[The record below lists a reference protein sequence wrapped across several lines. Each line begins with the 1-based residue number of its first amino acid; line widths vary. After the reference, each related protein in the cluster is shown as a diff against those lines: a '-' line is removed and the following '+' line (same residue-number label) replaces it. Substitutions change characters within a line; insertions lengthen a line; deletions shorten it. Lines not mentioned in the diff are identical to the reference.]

1 MSLQLDVIIPVYN
14 EADNV
19 KALVERLSTSLK
31 NADINFN
38 LIFVDDHSTD
48 ETVDILSDF
57 PKKSHIKI
65 LKKKGERGKAFS
77 ILEGAAAS
85 TAPFI
90 AMIDADLQYPPEV
103 IPEMLAMV
111 EKEHGVV
118 VAKRDGYQDSK
129 LRNFLSHGFQWFFG
143 KVLHGL
149 DCDVQ
154 SGLKVFRR
162 EIIESVR
169 VEDVTPWT
177 LDIPLLTTALHL
189 GHTIGQVDITFERRT
204 QGESKIQFVSSIRE
218 IGGRAIS
225 HKFKTRKPFQIN
237 PADGER
243 MVGAGLIHRGKRFIT
258 HTTLNPSSSAL
269 DVLTRSQVIF
279 FVGLAVILI
288 SSFILQPLNTA
299 KVVVGIL
306 SFTYF
311 IDVIFNLYVILKS
324 LDQPPEISI
333 SDDELAELRNQD
345 LPIYTILCPLYRE
358 AHVIPHFLAA
368 IEKFDW
374 PLEKLDV
381 QLLLEEDDQESVE
394 ACKLMDL
401 PKYVRVIVVP
411 NSQPKTKPKACNYGL
426 NFAKGEY
433 VVIYDAE
440 DSPDPLQLKKSYL
453 AFQKVG
459 PNIKCLQAKLNYY
472 NPNQNWLT
480 RLFTAEYSLWFD
492 VILTG
497 LQSIETTIPL
507 GGTSNHFRTADLITL
522 QGWDPFNVTED
533 CDLGVRLFNHG
544 YKTAIID
551 STTLEEANS
560 NFKNW
565 IRQRSRWIKGYM
577 QTYLLHMREPVQL
590 VKKQGIHALLFQLT
604 VGGKI
609 SFILINPILWVLTIA
624 YFALYAYVGP
634 SIEALY
640 PSIIFYMAVT
650 SLIFGNFMF
659 IYYYMIGCAKREH
672 WGLLKWVYLIP
683 VYWLMVSIAGFMAL
697 YELIVRP
704 HYWQKTIHGLHLKNK
719 AFVKQSKEVAKDVT
733 AEIVSYA
740 EDVTTSTRT
749 ISQTSSDLTLF
760 GILPLHN
767 TRVKQ
772 VRDYIKNFSW
782 KKLAGYI
789 RKPLY
794 QNGMIFIVAT
804 LIANVI
810 NMLTNFYLGNHLSFA
825 DFGLFNLMMS
835 LFYLANIPV
844 QAMGSTVNYKSSYL
858 LGKHKTSSLSHF
870 WKYIHLR
877 GIIAAV
883 FITLIWLVF
892 TPLMPGLFNTSSSS
906 IFLIFATVWIANF
919 SFAINSSY
927 LSSRLLFQ
935 QVALLAFLQP
945 FSRFVSAV
953 VLTQISPSY
962 TFLAIVISLYLVA
975 AVSYYF
981 AKQGEDQYDAKHEFH
996 LPRDFFLATLISGL
1010 SAIAFFSLDNLL
1022 IAKVMSIEDVGKYA
1036 FLGLFGKMVFFIGS
1050 LSSTF
1055 LAPIVARREGASKQ
1069 SRQFF
1074 YLILCSV
1081 LGMTTLG
1088 YILFIVAP
1096 YMWGELVFGAKMLAV
1111 KEYLLLYGMGIFCF
1125 TLAQV
1130 ITGYHLIKRDYLFP
1144 IVALILSVI
1153 QIIGLSL
1160 FHQNLDQVTTVMATI
1175 GVLHLITFTVLH
1187 LIYPRIKPSLNNL
1200 SDFAGLFQKVLRREP
1215 VKLPEDK
1222 LNILIFNWRD
1232 MKHVWAGGAEV
1243 YVHEIAKRLVKDG
1256 HSVTVF
1262 AGNDGKSNRY
1272 EIVDGV
1278 QVIRRGGFY
1287 TIYFWA
1293 FIYYVFKLRGKFDAV
1308 IDCENGIPFLTPLF
1322 VRKPIFLMI
1331 FHVHREVFTNHL
1343 PMPLAMLARTI
1354 EEIIMPT
1361 LYRDFPVLTI
1371 SESSKKEITSLG
1383 ISDPDLISI
1392 IHPGIVLPNAS
1403 TFKKTSY
1410 PSICYVGRLKAYK
1423 NVDVAIRAFAQIL
1436 EKYPTAKF
1444 TIAGIGEYGS
1454 TLKRLAKE
1462 LGLENNVE
1470 FLGKVS
1476 EAEKN
1481 ALYSSQWLAVQPSMI
1496 EGWGITVIEANAYGT
1511 PVIASNVKGLRDS
1524 VCDGETGVLVPAGN
1538 DTEMAMAMDAL
1549 LSSKKTLATYR
1560 KAAQLWAKNFSW
1572 DNATKKLEAVMLQQI
1587 RQRTATNP
1595 KYAVH
1600 FEK

>member
-1 MSLQLDVIIPVYN
+1 MSMQLDVIIPVYN

-19 KALVERLSTSLK
+19 QALVERLTTTLQKSS
-31 NADINFN
+31 IRFN

-48 ETVDILSDF
+48 ETVKILADL
-57 PKKSHIKI
+57 PKKNNIKI
-65 LKKKGERGKAFS
+65 LTKKGERGKAFS

-85 TAPFI
+85 TAPFL

-103 IPEMLAMV
+103 IPEMLTLAQQ
-111 EKEHGVV
+111 HGVV
-118 VAKRDGYQDSK
+118 VAKRNGYQDSP

-154 SGLKVFRR
+154 SGLKVFKR
-162 EIIESVR
+162 EIIESVPT
-169 VEDVTPWT
+169 EDVTAWT
-177 LDIPLLTTALHL
+177 LDIPLLTTALNL
-189 GHTIGQVDITFERRT
+189 GHSIGQVDISFEKRT
-204 QGESKIQFVSSIRE
+204 QGESKIEFVSSIRE

-225 HKFKTRKPFQIN
+225 YKFK
-237 PADGER
+237 PARPYTISPDKKNK

-258 HTTLNPSSSAL
+258 HTTLHPSSSAL
-269 DVLTRSQVIF
+269 DVLSRQQKVFLTSVLAVLGLF
-279 FVGLAVILI
+279 FVLE
-288 SSFILQPLNTA
+288 PMTTA
-299 KVVVGIL
+299 KVVVGAL
-306 SFTYF
+306 SLTYF
-311 IDVIFNLYVILKS
+311 LDVIFNLYVILKS
-324 LDQPPEISI
+324 LNQPPEIDI
-333 SDDELAELRNQD
+333 TPTELAEIKEKD

-358 AHVIPHFLAA
+358 SHVIPHFLAA

-374 PLEKLDV
+374 PKNKLDV
-381 QLLLEEDDQESVE
+381 QLLLEEDDVESIEAVQEM
-394 ACKLMDL
+394 KL
-401 PKYVRVIVVP
+401 PAYVRTVVVP

-440 DSPDPLQLKKSYL
+440 DSPDPQQLKKSYL

-472 NPNQNWLT
+472 NPHQNWLT

-507 GGTSNHFRTADLITL
+507 GGTSNHFRTADLIEL
-522 QGWDPFNVTED
+522 KGWDPFNVTED
-533 CDLGVRLFNHG
+533 CDLGVRLFNEG

-577 QTYLLHMREPVQL
+577 QTYLLHMRHPVQL
-590 VKKQGIHALLFQLT
+590 AKKQGIHALLFQLT

-609 SFILINPILWVLTIA
+609 SFILINPFLWVLTVS

-697 YELIVRP
+697 YELIVKP
-704 HYWQKTIHGLHLKNK
+704 HYWQKTIHGLHLKE
-719 AFVKQSKEVAKDVT
+719 KQLAKKSKELAKDVT

-740 EDVTTSTRT
+740 EEVPTAASIVSQPSTDVTV
-749 ISQTSSDLTLF
+749 L

-767 TRVKQ
+767 KYFSQIRA
-772 VRDYIKNFSW
+772 YINNFSL
-782 KKLAGYI
+782 KRLVAYL

-794 QNGMIFIVAT
+794 KSGVIFIFAT
-804 LIANVI
+804 LLANVI
-810 NMLTNFYLGNHLSFA
+810 NMATNFYLGKHLSFA

-844 QAMGSTVNYKSSYL
+844 QAMGSTINYKSSYL
-858 LGKHKTSSLSHF
+858 LGKYKSQSLQHF

-877 GIIAAV
+877 GLLAAV
-883 FITLIWLVF
+883 FITLIWFALS
-892 TPLMPGLFNTSSSS
+892 PWMPSLFNTTSSG
-906 IFLIFATVWIANF
+906 IFLIFASVWVANF

-935 QVALLAFLQP
+935 QVALLALLQP
-945 FSRFVSAV
+945 FARFVAAV
-953 VLTQISPSY
+953 ALASISPSL
-962 TFLAIVISLYLVA
+962 TFLAIVLSLYLVA
-975 AVSYYF
+975 VVSYLF
-981 AKQGEDQYDAKHEFH
+981 ARQGNDEHDSKHEFH
-996 LPRDFFLATLISGL
+996 LPRDFFVASLVSGL

-1022 IAKVMSIEDVGKYA
+1022 IAKLMGAEDVGKYA

-1055 LAPIVARREGASKQ
+1055 LAPIVARREGASEQTRK
-1069 SRQFF
+1069 FF

-1081 LGMTTLG
+1081 LGMTAIG
-1088 YILFIVAP
+1088 YAAFIVGP
-1096 YMWGELVFGAKMLAV
+1096 FLWGSVIFGEKMLAV
-1111 KEYLLLYGMGIFCF
+1111 QNYILLYGMGIACF

-1130 ITGYHLIKRDYLFP
+1130 ITGYHLIKRHYLFP
-1144 IVALILSVI
+1144 SVALALSIV
-1153 QIIGLSL
+1153 QIIGLYL
-1160 FHQNLDQVTTVMATI
+1160 FHQNLHEVTMVMALI
-1175 GVLHLITFTVLH
+1175 GVIHLVTFSALHI
-1187 LIYPRIKPSLNNL
+1187 IYPRIKTSLNNFT
-1200 SDFAGLFQKVLRREP
+1200 DFAGLFQKVLRKESTE
-1215 VKLPEDK
+1215 LPPDK

-1232 MKHVWAGGAEV
+1232 TKHVWAGGAEV
-1243 YVHEIAKRLVKDG
+1243 YVHQIAKRLVQAG
-1256 HSVTVF
+1256 HSVTLF
-1262 AGNDGKSNRY
+1262 AGNDGKSQRL
-1272 EIVDGV
+1272 ETVDGV

-1293 FIYYVFKLRGKFDAV
+1293 CIYYLFRIRGRYDVV

-1322 VRKPIFLMI
+1322 VRKPIFLLI
-1331 FHVHREVFTNHL
+1331 FHVHREVFTKHL
-1343 PMPLAMLARTI
+1343 IAPLALLARTI
-1354 EEIIMPT
+1354 EELIMPFI
-1361 LYRDFPVLTI
+1361 YRDLPVLTI

-1392 IHPGIVLPNAS
+1392 IHPGITLPKQK
-1403 TFKKTSY
+1403 TFTKTKH
-1410 PSICYVGRLKAYK
+1410 PSMCYVGRLKPYK
-1423 NVDVAIRAFAQIL
+1423 NVDVALRAFKTVL
-1436 EKYPTAKF
+1436 EKHPEAIF
-1444 TIAGIGEYGS
+1444 TIAGIGEWGS

-1462 LGLENNVE
+1462 LEIESNVV

-1476 EAEKN
+1476 EQEKN
-1481 ALYSSQWLAVQPSMI
+1481 ELYASQWIAVQPSMI

-1511 PVIASNVKGLRDS
+1511 PVIASKVKGLKDS
-1524 VCDGETGVLVPAGN
+1524 VCDGETGILVPPGKPA
-1538 DTEMAMAMDAL
+1538 ELAQAIEQL
-1549 LSSKKTLATYR
+1549 FSSKTKL
-1560 KAAQLWAKNFSW
+1560 KAYSKSAQLWAKNFSW
-1572 DNATKKLEAVMLQQI
+1572 DNAAQKLETVLLNNLRKAHEYKGTYSMGL
-1587 RQRTATNP
+1587 
-1595 KYAVH
+1595 
-1600 FEK
+1600 EK